1 MTKKLVLVDAISS
14 HRMRY
19 VVEVEDVLEHA
30 LDTVTLQEAKE
41 FSQLHIGEQISSYRE
56 ITEEEY
62 LKIFDTDNDYL
73 KDWDNEKKLNF
84 ITKIGETNNDE

>member
-1 MTKKLVLVDAISS
+1 MVDAISS

-30 LDTVTLQEAKE
+30 LDTVVMQEATE
-41 FSQLHIGEQISSYRE
+41 FSQEHLGEQISSYRE

-62 LKIFDTDNDYL
+62 LKIFDEDNDYL
-73 KDWDNEKKLNF
+73 KHWDSEKKFNI
-84 ITKIGETNNDE
+84 ITKLKEKENV

>member
-1 MTKKLVLVDAISS
+1 MKKLVMVDAISS

-30 LDTVTLQEAKE
+30 LDTVTMQEATE
-41 FSQLHIGEQISSYRE
+41 FSQLYIGEQIISHRE

-62 LKIFDTDNDYL
+62 LKVFDQDNDYL
-73 KDWDNEKKLNF
+73 KNWDNEKKFQF
-84 ITKIGETNNDE
+84 ITRDIYNED

>member
-1 MTKKLVLVDAISS
+1 MKKLVLVDAISS

-30 LDTVTLQEAKE
+30 LDTVVMQEATE
-41 FSQLHIGEQISSYRE
+41 FSQEHLGDQISSYRE

-62 LKIFDTDNDYL
+62 LKIFDIDNDYL
-73 KDWDNEKKLNF
+73 KDWDNEKKFNL
-84 ITKIGETNNDE
+84 ITKIEGINNNE

>member
-14 HRMRY
+14 YRIRY
-19 VVEVEDVLEHA
+19 VVEVEDVIEHA
-30 LDTVTLQEAKE
+30 LDTVVCEEATE

-62 LKIFDTDNDYL
+62 LKIFDEDNDYL
-73 KDWDNEKKLNF
+73 KTWNNEQKLNL
-84 ITKIGETNNDE
+84 ITKIQESE

>member
-1 MTKKLVLVDAISS
+1 MKKLVLVDAISS

-30 LDTVTLQEAKE
+30 LDTVVMQEAIE

-62 LKIFDTDNDYL
+62 LKIFDEDSSYL
-73 KDWDNEKKLNF
+73 KDWETEKKLNF
-84 ITKIGETNNDE
+84 ITKLGEKENV